1 MGSPS
6 DSPTMGCLGYL
17 GLVALLSCGIQGASL
32 PYQDGY
38 QLHLNQ
44 NGVIIDLE
52 MKDLNPLVG
61 GKAHVELPISD
72 IWRMLELD
80 AQLLRPII
88 SSLEKTTLPV
98 WKLLE
103 VEAPFLKPILIA
115 MEKNTLGRIYDVM
128 TLKADITYNAE
139 EILKGFFN
147 VAVDYTLVHKDGTE
161 EKATLL
167 IQEKNQSGQSVT
179 YVEIIPK
186 NNVVMPEKKIFFPLE
201 MIITCNWPSAHTLSI
216 KGDFGKMFI
225 NIANDMN
232 EVSVRGVMELL
243 GQQYKHST
251 ILSIREKYFTITFQE
266 PSKDLYDIVIKFNML
281 NGFPRIDITGNI
293 PTFQYFKAG
302 DFKTE
307 VIVNSWLDYELK
319 HTFHGVEIL
328 RLTFQMLNGFPRM
341 EITGKIPTFQYF
353 TAGVFKSQLIVKSL
367 YNYEIK
373 HIFKGMELLNLKIA
387 IKNGKMEMIVKYGQT
402 HKTHIV
408 LEYAYLRWIKILLP
422 TTNTWLSKDL
432 GVEMH
437 YQPTNEAKL
446 LEGGNILIVAKH
458 DNIPVMK
465 MGGYYGLTLDS
476 TEYEI
481 LLNDFCV
488 SLLNKEFKIFEG
500 ITFSDLNFSGKI
512 LLNRLSM
519 NGLIPKMALEAK
531 IHMDE
536 QKVFHYLLTTIET
549 PCKLH
554 IFFPYLFQNLLR
566 MTQGHIEITHE
577 HVVLENKQIIST
589 LCNLTTKKI
598 ITTVTPT
605 MMSLELFD
613 GEVSLVK
620 YVTELTKVDVGR
632 NSMLLEGNKVVQFN
646 AYQPWFLPTALGF
659 KQLKTKFHIEVVDK
673 AEGKMNIN
681 VAVIKDTTEIINA
694 VVNNVE
700 VPYMMVVKAPL
711 LPLEMKVD
719 YELSPKVWNIKINNR
734 SILEVRPTITNEVEV
749 VLTGVPLF
757 RVALLAKEVRITTI
771 MKDLPEITTAVTLKT
786 FSLFQNTLG
795 IEVMVGKI
803 SHKTLLGWN
812 INMLR
817 KAFVDVKVIGS
828 GTELLGDYELLH
840 HLNWNIVSLKNIDF
854 EWTGKVMCTALKVL
868 KTPLVTEGKL
878 LFKDFVVDMKM
889 VEKLMNV
896 PYTLIFKSHP
906 LTAAFLPF
914 FQYP

>member
-1 MGSPS
+1 M
-6 DSPTMGCLGYL
+6 PT
-17 GLVALLSCGIQGASL
+17 I
-32 PYQDGY
+32 
-38 QLHLNQ
+38 
-44 NGVIIDLE
+44 
-52 MKDLNPLVG
+52 
-61 GKAHVELPISD
+61 
-72 IWRMLELD
+72 
-80 AQLLRPII
+80 
-88 SSLEKTTLPV
+88 
-98 WKLLE
+98 
-103 VEAPFLKPILIA
+103 
-115 MEKNTLGRIYDVM
+115 
-128 TLKADITYNAE
+128 
-139 EILKGFFN
+139 
-147 VAVDYTLVHKDGTE
+147 
-161 EKATLL
+161 
-167 IQEKNQSGQSVT
+167 
-179 YVEIIPK
+179 
-186 NNVVMPEKKIFFPLE
+186 
-201 MIITCNWPSAHTLSI
+201 
-216 KGDFGKMFI
+216 
-225 NIANDMN
+225 
-232 EVSVRGVMELL
+232 
-243 GQQYKHST
+243 
-251 ILSIREKYFTITFQE
+251 KYFTAGDFKTEVIVNSLLNYEIKHTFHGME
-266 PSKDLYDIVIKFNML
+266 MLRLTVHML
-281 NGFPRIDITGNI
+281 NGFPRMEITGKM
-293 PTFQYFKAG
+293 PTLPYFTAG

-307 VIVNSWLDYELK
+307 VIVNSWLNYEIK
-319 HTFHGVEIL
+319 HVFNGEEKL
-328 RLTFQMLNGFPRM
+328 RFIFQMLNGFPM
-341 EITGKIPTFQYF
+341 IEITGSVPTTPLF
-353 TAGVFKSQLIVKSL
+353 TAGVFKSELIVKSL

-373 HIFKGMELLNLKIA
+373 HVFKGMEILNLKIA
-387 IKNGKMEMIVKYGQT
+387 LINGKMEMIMKYGQT

-408 LEYAYLRWIKILLP
+408 LEYEYLRWIKILLP

-500 ITFSDLNFSGKI
+500 MTFSELNFSGKI
-512 LLNRLSM
+512 LLNHLSM
-519 NGLIPKMALEAK
+519 NGLMPKIGLEAK

-577 HVVLENKQIIST
+577 HVVLENKQLISI

-620 YVTELTKVDVGR
+620 YVTELTKVDMGR

-646 AYQPWFLPTALGF
+646 AYQLWFLPTALGF
-659 KQLKTKFHIEVVDK
+659 NQLKTKFHIEVVDK
-673 AEGKMNIN
+673 AEGKININ
-681 VAVIKDTTEIINA
+681 FAIFKDTTELLNA

-711 LPLEMKVD
+711 LPLDMKVD
-719 YELSPKVWNIKINNR
+719 YKQSAKVWDVKINNE
-734 SILEVRPTITNEVEV
+734 SYLKVRQSVPYMIVLKAPVLPLVMRIDYELSTKVWDVKVNTKSYLKVMPTVANEVEV

-757 RVALLAKEVRITTI
+757 RVALLAKELRITTI

-817 KAFVDVKVIGS
+817 KVFVDVKVIGS
-828 GTELLGDYELLH
+828 GTELLGDYE
-840 HLNWNIVSLKNIDF
+840 F
-854 EWTGKVMCTALKVL
+854 
-868 KTPLVTEGKL
+868 
-878 LFKDFVVDMKM
+878 
-889 VEKLMNV
+889 
-896 PYTLIFKSHP
+896 
-906 LTAAFLPF
+906 
-914 FQYP
+914 

>member
-44 NGVIIDLE
+44 NGVIVDLE

-139 EILKGFFN
+139 EILKGIFN

-167 IQEKNQSGQSVT
+167 IQDKNQSGQSVT
-179 YVEIIPK
+179 SVEIIPK
-186 NNVVMPEKKIFFPLE
+186 NNVVMSEKKIFFPLE

-232 EVSVRGVMELL
+232 EVSVRGVLEYL
-243 GQQYKHST
+243 GQQYKLST
-251 ILSIREKYFTITFQE
+251 ILSIGGKYFTVTFQE
-266 PSKDLYDIVIKFNML
+266 PSKDLYDIVIKFNMI
-281 NGFPRIDITGNI
+281 NGFPRIEITGNI

-307 VIVNSWLDYELK
+307 VIVISWLNYK
-319 HTFHGVEIL
+319 IKRTFHGMEVLSLKFEM
-328 RLTFQMLNGFPRM
+328 FDEFPRI
-341 EITGKIPTFQYF
+341 EITGNVPTTRLF
-353 TAGVFKSQLIVKSL
+353 TAGVFKSELIVKSL

-373 HIFKGMELLNLKIA
+373 HVFKGMEMLNLKIA
-387 IKNGKMEMIVKYGQT
+387 IKNGKMEMIMKYGQT

-408 LEYAYLRWIKILLP
+408 LEYAYLRWIKILPP

-446 LEGGNILIVAKH
+446 LEGGNILIIAKH
-458 DNIPVMK
+458 DNMPVMK

-481 LLNDFCV
+481 LLNDLCV

-500 ITFSDLNFSGKI
+500 ITFSELNFSGKI

-519 NGLIPKMALEAK
+519 NGLMPKIALEAK
-531 IHMDE
+531 IHKDE

-554 IFFPYLFQNLLR
+554 IFFPYLFQNVLG

-577 HVVLENKQIIST
+577 HVVFEKKQVISI

-646 AYQPWFLPTALGF
+646 AYQPWFLPAILGF
-659 KQLKTKFHIEVVDK
+659 NQLSMKYHLEMIDKAKGKLKWNVLVLKDTIEILNAALDNMQSPKKFILRAPILPFEMGIDYDVSTKVMNFMINNKSYVILKPTVENEIEV
-673 AEGKMNIN
+673 
-681 VAVIKDTTEIINA
+681 
-694 VVNNVE
+694 
-700 VPYMMVVKAPL
+700 
-711 LPLEMKVD
+711 
-719 YELSPKVWNIKINNR
+719 
-734 SILEVRPTITNEVEV
+734 
-749 VLTGVPLF
+749 
-757 RVALLAKEVRITTI
+757 
-771 MKDLPEITTAVTLKT
+771 
-786 FSLFQNTLG
+786 
-795 IEVMVGKI
+795 
-803 SHKTLLGWN
+803 
-812 INMLR
+812 
-817 KAFVDVKVIGS
+817 
-828 GTELLGDYELLH
+828 
-840 HLNWNIVSLKNIDF
+840 
-854 EWTGKVMCTALKVL
+854 
-868 KTPLVTEGKL
+868 
-878 LFKDFVVDMKM
+878 
-889 VEKLMNV
+889 
-896 PYTLIFKSHP
+896 IFD
-906 LTAAFLPF
+906 
-914 FQYP
+914 